1 MTIKKTYF
9 GTITATKDTL
19 KMLAHYMSMA
29 AFYYE
34 GDESG
39 ST

>member
-1 MTIKKTYF
+1 MTIKTYF
-9 GTITATKDTL
+9 GTITATKATL
-19 KMLAHYMSMA
+19 KMLAHYMDMA

>member
-1 MTIKKTYF
+1 MTIKTYF
-9 GTITATKDTL
+9 GTITATKVTL
-19 KMLAHYMSMA
+19 KMLAYYMDRA

>member
-1 MTIKKTYF
+1 MTIKTYF
-9 GTITATKDTL
+9 GTITATKVTL
-19 KMLAHYMSMA
+19 KMLANYMDRA